1 MRIIQKLRRPRC
13 GLRVLAA
20 MLCLFGGGV
29 FLSDPAQAG
38 VGIAPVEIQFPE
50 ALRGGTFEQSLQLS
64 NEPSTGA
71 GVAGDAKLLEFKV
84 KAQGE
89 IADWI
94 SFFAPGNQI
103 SQTSFNVAKGDRLE
117 VRVRAKIPAD
127 AANRV
132 YKGTLFIEAT
142 DIAPESALQ
151 AGASVGTA
159 AEIVVTINVGGA
171 ERREAIVNDFVIE
184 NAEVGLK
191 QRFTAKIHNNGNVVV
206 ASQLDVQVTHE
217 GAKNIPLTTAGKN
230 FPILPGQDGEVYIDW
245 ETAEQLGGAY
255 KAEFK
260 VTDLS
265 GVAPIILG
273 TKEIPFRLEPRGTFT
288 RSGEFVGLTL
298 KNLPEAGGLIVAEA
312 QFLNS
317 GKIPANAIFEGEI
330 SLDGKLVKSIQ
341 SLPRTVRPGET
352 GPINIT
358 LDSAAAGK
366 YRISGKINFD
376 GEVSPEKVLEF
387 TVKPVGSLA
396 AKSDAG
402 KSSNSLVFGSSVA
415 GIAAVGFG
423 LFLALRKRRSSVL
436 TNLHS

>member
-1 MRIIQKLRRPRC
+1 M
-13 GLRVLAA
+13 
-20 MLCLFGGGV
+20 
-29 FLSDPAQAG
+29 
-38 VGIAPVEIQFPE
+38 
-50 ALRGGTFEQSLQLS
+50 
-64 NEPSTGA
+64 
-71 GVAGDAKLLEFKV
+71 
-84 KAQGE
+84 
-89 IADWI
+89 
-94 SFFAPGNQI
+94 
-103 SQTSFNVAKGDRLE
+103 
-117 VRVRAKIPAD
+117 
-127 AANRV
+127 
-132 YKGTLFIEAT
+132 
-142 DIAPESALQ
+142 
-151 AGASVGTA
+151 
-159 AEIVVTINVGGA
+159 
-171 ERREAIVNDFVIE
+171 
-184 NAEVGLK
+184 
-191 QRFTAKIHNNGNVVV
+191 
-206 ASQLDVQVTHE
+206 
-217 GAKNIPLTTAGKN
+217 
-230 FPILPGQDGEVYIDW
+230 
-245 ETAEQLGGAY
+245 
-255 KAEFK
+255 
-260 VTDLS
+260 TDLS